1 MRKSYWLFLTLLI
14 STSSAHAWSL
24 FSAAEEERYP
34 GMGGEFTLHSSQ
46 GDVSL
51 KDFRGKIVLIYFGY
65 TSCPDVCPT
74 SLGAL
79 SVALKKLTDEELEQL
94 QPLFIS
100 VDPARDDMEKL
111 RKYSSYFHPKMIGM
125 TGDLEYLKAL
135 AKRYGAYFRKAEVEN
150 SSLGYAIDHSSTIYV
165 VGKNGK
171 LIDMIQH
178 GGSPKRILEHI
189 HAVLKAEP

>member
-1 MRKSYWLFLTLLI
+1 
-14 STSSAHAWSL
+14 
-24 FSAAEEERYP
+24 
-34 GMGGEFTLHSSQ
+34 MGGEFTLSSAS
-46 GDVSL
+46 GDISL
-51 KDFRGKIVLIYFGY
+51 KDFRGKVVLIYFGY

-79 SVALKKLTDEELEQL
+79 SAALKKLSDQEMAQF

-100 VDPARDDMEKL
+100 VDPARDNVEKL
-111 RKYSSYFHPKMIGM
+111 ATYSQYFHPKMIGA
-125 TGDLEYLKAL
+125 TSDLEYLRSL
-135 AKRYGAYFRKAEVEN
+135 AKRYGAYFRKAEVGN

-178 GGSPKRILEHI
+178 GGSAKRILEHLREI
-189 HAVLKAEP
+189 LKD

>member
-1 MRKSYWLFLTLLI
+1 MRKRYLLFLTLLI
-14 STSSAHAWSL
+14 SITSAHAWSL

-34 GMGGEFTLHSSQ
+34 GMGGEFTLHSSR
-46 GDVSL
+46 GDISL
-51 KDFRGKIVLIYFGY
+51 KDFRGKVVLLYFGY

-79 SVALKKLTDEELEQL
+79 SVALKKLDDDEMEQL

-100 VDPARDDMEKL
+100 VDPARDDVGKL
-111 RKYSSYFHPKMIGM
+111 REYASYFHPKMIGM

-171 LIDMIQH
+171 LVDMIQH

-189 HAVLKAEP
+189 RAVLTEEP